1 MNKIQLIE
9 DECSMPLGLLG
20 KKINTSV
27 WIDDLPQMRLPSQK
41 KLSELFQ
48 EIFLAMND
56 PDAYCKLLEKKQQH
70 RQNIQDRW
78 NARCLS
84 RRLRAELSSNGI
96 TCIKTQCLKL

>member
-1 MNKIQLIE
+1 MTDIQFIE
-9 DECSMPLGLLG
+9 DECSMPLGLLS
-20 KKINTSV
+20 KKINTSI
-27 WIDDLPQMRLPSQK
+27 WSDDLPQIRLPSQK
-41 KLSELFQ
+41 KLSEFIH
-48 EIFLAMND
+48 EIFLAVND
-56 PDAYCKLLEKKQQH
+56 QDAYLKLLEKKQRH